1 MSLSPGR
8 PRAVDAEQRLA
19 LAAVQIY
26 GTEGWA
32 GLSVGSVAKRAGMGK
47 SSLYLRW
54 STKGELLADAFKIF
68 GAHVEDVDTG
78 SVRSDLIALSMKL
91 VEAFDGPAGLAN
103 LRLQVDAATVPEL
116 QDVERDMRET
126 QVAAAREIVR
136 RGRARG
142 EVPPGTPVGLM
153 LNAVCGGVVNYTNT
167 RAPDERPVDR
177 AEAQDYCTRLV
188 DLVLRGLGADTH
200 LP

>member
-1 MSLSPGR
+1 MSLSTGR
-8 PRAVDAEQRLA
+8 PRAVDAEQRLPRA
-19 LAAVQIY
+19 
-26 GTEGWA
+26 GGEGSGGGGRA
-32 GLSVGSVAKRAGMGK
+32 GRSVGSVAKRAGMGK

-116 QDVERDMRET
+116 QRVERDMR
-126 QVAAAREIVR
+126 
-136 RGRARG
+136 
-142 EVPPGTPVGLM
+142 
-153 LNAVCGGVVNYTNT
+153 
-167 RAPDERPVDR
+167 
-177 AEAQDYCTRLV
+177 
-188 DLVLRGLGADTH
+188 
-200 LP
+200 